1 MVNTSPQATTSI
13 TTTRIPPL
21 ESGDRLTR
29 YEFERRYHAMPRVKK
44 AELIEG
50 VVYVASP
57 LRFRSHAQPHGNL
70 MIWLGTYK
78 VLTPGVELGDNP
90 TVRLDLDNEPQP
102 DAVLLIEESAGGQV
116 RLSEDDYV
124 EGAPELVVEIAAS
137 RVAIDLGDKKRAYRR
152 NSVQEYI
159 VWQVFDR
166 KLDWF
171 SLQDGDYVSLS
182 LDDQGIIHSQVFP
195 GLWLAVPELLAGN
208 MQTVLAVLQE
218 GLQSPEHEAF
228 VQQLARSPQKE

>member
-13 TTTRIPPL
+13 TASRIPPL

-29 YEFERRYHAMPRVKK
+29 YEFERRYRAMPRVKK

-90 TVRLDLDNEPQP
+90 TVRL
-102 DAVLLIEESAGGQV
+102 
-116 RLSEDDYV
+116 
-124 EGAPELVVEIAAS
+124 S
-137 RVAIDLGDKKRAYRR
+137 R
-152 NSVQEYI
+152 
-159 VWQVFDR
+159 
-166 KLDWF
+166 
-171 SLQDGDYVSLS
+171 
-182 LDDQGIIHSQVFP
+182 
-195 GLWLAVPELLAGN
+195 
-208 MQTVLAVLQE
+208 
-218 GLQSPEHEAF
+218 
-228 VQQLARSPQKE
+228 